1 MEGRRNKLILSLFL
15 IMVVCVLVTQSC
27 LTLCDSMDC
36 SLPGSSIHEI
46 LQARILEWLPFPPPG
61 DLPNPRTE
69 PASLT
74 SPALA
79 GGFSTA
85 SATWE
90 ALSKALSSRKLKK
103 KMLYQWVGGLL
114 LASKAHGGMG
124 PSRSPA
130 ALHRHYSGREGSG
143 NCLHGGGDLAWRG
156 GGFTSLKKAKQMNHI
171 KRTNQQR
178 DLGLSFKSSSL

>member
-1 MEGRRNKLILSLFL
+1 MILLWFCCPLGSKAL
-15 IMVVCVLVTQSC
+15 VHAQSVLLC

-36 SLPGSSIHEI
+36 SRPGSSVHEI

-61 DLPNPRTE
+61 DLPNPGIE

-79 GGFSTA
+79 GGFFTA
-85 SATWE
+85 SATWK
-90 ALSKALSSRKLKK
+90 ALSKALSSRKFTKK
-103 KMLYQWVGGLL
+103 ICYTSGWVVSCLATKRIGGV
-114 LASKAHGGMG
+114 G

-143 NCLHGGGDLAWRG
+143 SCLHGGGDLAWRG
-156 GGFTSLKKAKQMNHI
+156 GGFTNLKRAKQMNHI
-171 KRTNQQR
+171 RRTNQQR
-178 DLGLSFKSSSL
+178 DLGLSFRSSSL

>member
-1 MEGRRNKLILSLFL
+1 MILLRFCCPLGSKAF
-15 IMVVCVLVTQSC
+15 VRAQSVLLC

-61 DLPNPRTE
+61 DLPNPGTE

-103 KMLYQWVGGLL
+103 KCYTSGWVVPCWPPKHMVAWVLPEALQLFTDIILGERQQKL
-114 LASKAHGGMG
+114 SSWWRRSGME
-124 PSRSPA
+124 RWR
-130 ALHRHYSGREGSG
+130 LH
-143 NCLHGGGDLAWRG
+143 
-156 GGFTSLKKAKQMNHI
+156 KP
-171 KRTNQQR
+171 
-178 DLGLSFKSSSL
+178 